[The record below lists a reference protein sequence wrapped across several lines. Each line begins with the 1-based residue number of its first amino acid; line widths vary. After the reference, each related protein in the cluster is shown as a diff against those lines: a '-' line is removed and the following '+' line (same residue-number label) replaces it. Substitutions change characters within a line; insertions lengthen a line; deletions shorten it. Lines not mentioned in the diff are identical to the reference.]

1 MSLVVRG
8 LDKRHGE
15 AVALAGVDLDL
26 PASGYVCIMGPSGC
40 GKTTLLRILAG
51 LERADAGTIAWADRS
66 LDGVAAEH
74 RPLRMVFQH
83 GALFSHLD
91 VGRNVGFALEL
102 AGLGGDALA
111 RRVDEL
117 LEWVEL
123 PAALARRSTI
133 DLSGGERQRVALARA
148 LADGPA
154 VLLLD
159 EPLTAIDRPQRADL
173 RRRLRELQRG
183 RGGLFVHVTHDPLEA
198 LALADLLVVLDRGR
212 VVAHGEPE
220 TLYSRPTDATAARLL
235 GALTEVPGE
244 PKMSLRCER
253 LVPTDDDARA
263 RGTIVDRV
271 RIGDMIELTIDV
283 GIQRVRVH
291 VTATTTATEVGLTWD
306 DADVFPFA
314 AC

>member
-159 EPLTAIDRPQRADL
+159 EPLTAIDRPQRAGL

-198 LALADLLVVLDRGR
+198 LALADHLVVLDRGR

-283 GIQRVRVH
+283 GIQRVRMH